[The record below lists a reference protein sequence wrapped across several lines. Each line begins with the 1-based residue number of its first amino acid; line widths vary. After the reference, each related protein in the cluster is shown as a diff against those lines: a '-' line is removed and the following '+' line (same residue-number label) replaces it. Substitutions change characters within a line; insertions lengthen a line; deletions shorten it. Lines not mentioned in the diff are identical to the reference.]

1 MLRVDAVPTLDE
13 TLAVPGDE
21 GLLRYDHVIDGDYTG
36 RINCLV
42 LVERNN
48 VWSSFLTDERASVVE
63 SSTLTYP
70 DFSHA
75 LQDFVNLMRLTA
87 REHQALNQIREEN
100 ELAFQERRRKGDS
113 PHAATTAEGPRG

>member
-1 MLRVDAVPTLDE
+1 MPTLDE
-13 TLAVPGDE
+13 TLAVLRDE
-21 GLLRYDHVIDGDYTG
+21 GLLRYAHVIDGDYTG

-42 LVERNN
+42 LVERDG
-48 VWSSFLTDERASVVE
+48 VWSSFFTDERASVVE
-63 SSTLTYP
+63 SSTRTYP

-75 LQDFVNLMRLTA
+75 LEDFVALMRLTA
-87 REHQALNQIREEN
+87 REQQTLNQIREEN